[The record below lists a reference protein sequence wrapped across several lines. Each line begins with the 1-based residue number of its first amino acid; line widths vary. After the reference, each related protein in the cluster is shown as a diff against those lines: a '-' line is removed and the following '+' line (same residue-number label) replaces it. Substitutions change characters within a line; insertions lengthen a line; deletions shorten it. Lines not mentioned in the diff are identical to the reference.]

1 MNEDIKIYEIK
12 VDMMDEDTGMLRN
25 SFVDHPA
32 VEYTKLDFNKQE
44 TKTKTISF
52 SQDSQQKF
60 MSVSMVADRPIARLD
75 VFSGEVYGIVF
86 TKESIRD
93 IVNKFVVDGNIN
105 EVSFQHTEQ
114 LIDGVYLV
122 EHFITKEGVVEAP
135 AFKDLPYGSWVTTYY
150 VPDTQLYNKLKADET
165 FNGFSIE
172 ISATLDEMFSTIEED
187 KLYDEIETIL
197 ESDNLSD
204 EQKEI
209 KIKDI
214 LGID

>member
-1 MNEDIKIYEIK
+1 MEDIKIYEIK

-52 SQDSQQKF
+52 SQDSEQKF
-60 MSVSMVADRPIARLD
+60 MSVSMVADTPIPRMD
-75 VFSGEVYGIVF
+75 NFSGEVYGIVF
-86 TKESIRD
+86 TKESIRN
-93 IVNKFVVDGNIN
+93 IVNKFVMDGNIN
-105 EVSFQHTEQ
+105 EVSFQHTEE
-114 LIDGVYLV
+114 LIEGVYLV

-150 VPDTQLYNKLKADET
+150 VPDTQLYNKLKADES

-172 ISATLDEMFSTIEED
+172 ISATLDEMFSSVEED
-187 KLYDEIETIL
+187 KLYDEINDVLKSDMTDEDK
-197 ESDNLSD
+197 ES
-204 EQKEI
+204 

-214 LGID
+214 LDIK

>member
-1 MNEDIKIYEIK
+1 MEDIKIYEIK

-52 SQDSQQKF
+52 SQDSEQKF
-60 MSVSMVADRPIARLD
+60 MSVSMVADTPIPRMD
-75 VFSGEVYGIVF
+75 NFSGEVYGIVF
-86 TKESIRD
+86 TKESIRN
-93 IVNKFVVDGNIN
+93 IVNKFVMDGNIN

-150 VPDTQLYNKLKADET
+150 VPDTQLYNKLKADES

-172 ISATLDEMFSTIEED
+172 ISATLDEMFSSVEED
-187 KLYDEIETIL
+187 KLYDEINDVLKSDMTDEDK
-197 ESDNLSD
+197 ES
-204 EQKEI
+204 

-214 LGID
+214 LDIK